1 MYEEINPIT
10 SITSGYVHELD
21 GLINHNQP
29 INEMLMDLHNNAVG
43 RAAAAAG
50 VPVDQSRL
58 IVIDPSDPYTDAV
71 RQY

>member
-1 MYEEINPIT
+1 MSSYPIT
-10 SITSGYVHELD
+10 SIISGYVHELD

-29 INEMLMDLHNNAVG
+29 INEMMMDLHNNAVG
-43 RAAAAAG
+43 RAAAAAS